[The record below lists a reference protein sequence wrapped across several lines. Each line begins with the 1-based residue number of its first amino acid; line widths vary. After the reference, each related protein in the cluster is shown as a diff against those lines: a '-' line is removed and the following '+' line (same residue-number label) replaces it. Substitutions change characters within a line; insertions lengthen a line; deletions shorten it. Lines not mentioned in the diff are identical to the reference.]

1 MTDSSRHSKIRV
13 AMLYNQPV
21 LAADHRDAESEHE
34 IVYTVGEIEKY
45 LVDGG
50 FDVVRVGVREPAE
63 LLSRLVEA
71 KPDVVFNF
79 FEGLATHYETESTV
93 AGLLEWLEI
102 PFTGS
107 TSTTLSLARNKPRTK
122 ALLRGSGL
130 PVTDCLVISDPRVPA
145 CPFDWPVIVKP
156 GGQDASIGVDHG
168 SVVSSQEE
176 LVRRVALM
184 LEQYGAPVLVEP
196 YLAGREFSVVVVECP
211 EVSVMPASE
220 IRFDEREP
228 GKWPIFTYDAKW
240 HVESSDFNTTPVDYP
255 AIIEPELQDRLAD
268 LAKRAYSALGIRDYG
283 RVDFR
288 CDANGNP
295 HILEVNPNPD
305 FSPLACLASAIEDI
319 RFLTHKEFAI
329 RLVRQAH
336 ARGAIVAQAR

>member
-1 MTDSSRHSKIRV
+1 
-13 AMLYNQPV
+13 MLYNQPV
-21 LAADHRDAESEHE
+21 LAAGHRDAESEHE
-34 IVYTVGEIEKY
+34 IVYTVGEVEKY
-45 LVDGG
+45 LAAGG

-63 LLSRLVEA
+63 LLTRLADA

-93 AGLLEWLEI
+93 AGLLEWLGI

-107 TSTTLSLARNKPRTK
+107 PSTTLSLARNKPRTK

-130 PVTDCLVISDPRVPA
+130 PVTDCLVINDPRVPA

-168 SVVSSQEE
+168 SVVSSQEG
-176 LVRRVALM
+176 LGRRVALM

-196 YLAGREFSVVVVECP
+196 YLSGREFSVVVVECP

-220 IRFDEREP
+220 IRFDDRGQ

-255 AIIEPELQDRLAD
+255 AIIAPELQDRLAD
-268 LAKRAYSALGIRDYG
+268 LARRAYAALGIRDYG

-336 ARGAIVAQAR
+336 DRGGVAAQAR

>member
-1 MTDSSRHSKIRV
+1 MTAPSSSSRLRV
-13 AMLYNQPV
+13 ALLHNQPV
-21 LAADHRDAESEHE
+21 LPAGHRDCESESE
-34 IVYTVGEIEKY
+34 ILFTVAEVCKY
-45 LVDGG
+45 LESGG
-50 FDVVRVGVREPAE
+50 FEVVPVAVREPAE
-63 LLSRLVEA
+63 LLARLGEA

-93 AGLLEWLEI
+93 AGLLEWLGI

-107 TSTTLSLARNKPRTK
+107 RSPTLSLARDKPRTK
-122 ALLRGSGL
+122 ALLRGMGL
-130 PVTDCLVISDPRVPA
+130 PVTDCLVINDPRVPA
-145 CPFDWPVIVKP
+145 CPFEWPVIVKP

-168 SVVSSQEE
+168 SVVSSQEG
-176 LVRRVALM
+176 LSRRVALM

-196 YLAGREFSVVVVECP
+196 YLEGREFSVVVVECP
-211 EVSVMPASE
+211 EVTVMPASE
-220 IRFDEREP
+220 IRFDERCA

-240 HVESSDFNTTPVDYP
+240 DVESVDFNTTPVDYP
-255 AIIEPELQDRLAD
+255 AVITPELQDRLAA
-268 LAKRAYSALGIRDYG
+268 LSRRAFAALSIRDYG

-288 CDANGNP
+288 CDGSGNP

-319 RFLTHKEFAI
+319 RFLTHRDFAI

-336 ARGAIVAQAR
+336 ARGAPVPQAR